1 MNESLA
7 LLCLPTIFALLL
19 MAGIITQ
26 ELNGFEVLRR
36 GWYLFLLVFGT
47 LAGCVI
53 ACLFLVIGVFTHP
66 EEWRNHN
73 A

>member
-26 ELNGFEVLRR
+26 ELGGFEMLRR
-36 GWYLFLLVFGT
+36 GWYWALLILGT

-53 ACLFLVIGVFTHP
+53 ACLCLVIGVFTHP
-66 EEWRNHN
+66 HEWRKH